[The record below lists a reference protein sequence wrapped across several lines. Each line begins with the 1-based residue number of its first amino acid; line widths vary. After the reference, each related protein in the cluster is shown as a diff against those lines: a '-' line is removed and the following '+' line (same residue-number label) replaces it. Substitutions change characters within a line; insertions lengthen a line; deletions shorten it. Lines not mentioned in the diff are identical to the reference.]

1 MARASKERLDCE
13 LLSTAEVNLG
23 FKRCPKGNSL
33 GETIANNK
41 KAFHDYYIEEK
52 FEAGIV
58 LKGSEIKAIRAGRVN
73 LKDSF
78 IRIDN
83 GEAVLFNA
91 HIGLLE
97 TTHHYYR
104 HEERGARKLLLHKKE
119 ILKLERSVQRDGLT
133 IVPLSMYY
141 NHKNIVKIEIGIA
154 KGKQLHDKRQDLKE
168 KDMKRDIDRAM
179 KEQ

>member
-1 MARASKERLDCE
+1 M
-13 LLSTAEVNLG
+13 
-23 FKRCPKGNSL
+23 
-33 GETIANNK
+33 GETIAKNK
-41 KAFHDYYIEEK
+41 KAYHDYHIEEK
-52 FEAGIV
+52 LEAGIV

-83 GEAVLFNA
+83 GEVVLFNA

-104 HEERGARKLLLHKKE
+104 HEERGSRKLLLHKKQ
-119 ILKLERSVQRDGLT
+119 IAKLERAVQRDGMT

-141 NHKNIVKIEIGIA
+141 NHKNIVKLQIGVA
-154 KGKQLHDKRQDLKE
+154 KGKKLHDKRQDMKE
-168 KDMKRDIDRAM
+168 KDMKRDIARAM
-179 KEQ
+179 KEF

>member
-1 MARASKERLDCE
+1 M
-13 LLSTAEVNLG
+13 
-23 FKRCPKGNSL
+23 

-41 KAFHDYYIEEK
+41 KAYHDYSIEEK

-78 IRIDN
+78 IRIDD
-83 GEAVLFNA
+83 GEVVLFNA

-104 HEERGARKLLLHKKE
+104 HEERGSRKLLLHKKE
-119 ILKLERSVQRDGLT
+119 IIKLERAVQRDGMT
-133 IVPLSMYY
+133 IVPLIMYY
-141 NHKNIVKIEIGIA
+141 SDKNIVKLQIGIA
-154 KGKQLHDKRQDLKE
+154 KGKKLHDKRQDLKE
-168 KDMKRDIDRAM
+168 KDMKRDVQRAM
-179 KEQ
+179 KEF